1 MCTPF
6 FPGGIP
12 TILGYY
18 STTISGSFSM
28 VWLWPQQLLLVTVAV
43 VLGHFT

>member
-1 MCTPF
+1 MRTPF

-12 TILGYY
+12 TLLGYY

-28 VWLWPQQLLLVTVAV
+28 LWSQQLLLVAV
-43 VLGHFT
+43 TAVLGHFT

>member
-6 FPGGIP
+6 FHGGIP
-12 TILGYY
+12 TLLGYY

-28 VWLWPQQLLLVTVAV
+28 LWSQQLLLVAV
-43 VLGHFT
+43 TAVLGHFT